1 MTQFTDWQLS
11 LENYWRSII
20 LFGRNVT
27 SYKFSLG
34 KSLLDLAEQGS
45 EVVTLEQPA
54 VPFARNLCEHLR
66 IADSHHQLRI
76 DHGVA
81 EDRHAA
87 DSFSVSKLSRSPFNR
102 ASGVNNP
109 VAFGVAD

>member
-1 MTQFTDWQLS
+1 MTPFNGCHPT
-11 LENYWRSII
+11 LENCCRSTI
-20 LFGRNVT
+20 LFGRNVE
-27 SYKFSLG
+27 SYKFALG

-45 EVVTLEQPA
+45 EVVTLEQSA
-54 VPFARNLCEHLR
+54 VPFARNSCEHLR
-66 IADSHHQLRI
+66 IADIHHQLRI